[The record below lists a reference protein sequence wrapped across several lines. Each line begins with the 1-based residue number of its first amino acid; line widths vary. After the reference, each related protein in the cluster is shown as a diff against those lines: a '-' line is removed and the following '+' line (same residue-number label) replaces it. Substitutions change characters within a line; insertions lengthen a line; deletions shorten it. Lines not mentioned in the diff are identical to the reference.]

1 MADLGY
7 VRTLLRRITDANT
20 RIPLEQSF
28 THTLENLRFGV
39 PDHQTRAGNF
49 QCYWLQSTT
58 AASTGEFS
66 IQHGLGDTPRY
77 AIPVLRLSQVGA
89 RAGGLVVSRAADNS
103 RIYLKADAGSTSAPI
118 ALLIE

>member
-39 PDHQTRAGNF
+39 PDHQTRAENF
-49 QCYWLQSTT
+49 QLYFMQSTT

-66 IQHGLGDTPRY
+66 VVHGLPATPRY
-77 AIPVLRLSQVGA
+77 AIPLLELDRVGS
-89 RAGGLVVSRAADNS
+89 RAGGLVVSRAADAA
-103 RIYLKADAGSTSAPI
+103 RFYLKADAGSTNAPI
-118 ALLIE
+118 LLLVE